1 MQKKGK
7 EFWVPHVEKFH
18 RSGLQLKAYAKQ
30 QGVCA
35 KQLSAWKVKLA
46 SQTNVGNIS
55 PGSVFVPIEVTG
67 AQSSLSRCTLVV
79 RGKIHLELEDLPS
92 TAWLAQLAREVE

>member
-1 MQKKGK
+1 MQKKGR

-18 RSGLQLKAYAKQ
+18 RSGRQLKAYANQ
-30 QGVCA
+30 QRVCA

-46 SQTNVGNIS
+46 NEANVSNIS
-55 PGSVFVPIEVTG
+55 PNPVFVPIEVAG

-92 TAWLAQLAREVE
+92 VAWLAKLAREVE